1 MVEKSVATG
10 SLRPVST
17 SGNGSAESSLYVVL
31 RTWMRKWVYLRFFL
45 KVVMESCGL
54 CQICDE
60 VCHTDVGKAD
70 MRPKHIRECA
80 LEALRLR
87 RRRVK
92 RLKASKSNFYVKVM
106 ATRQRYALAR
116 LQLVLDLSMWNM
128 LNNGVCVLDFDNE
141 DCHDGMDDSLYV
153 EGECMVCSNIPAYL
167 QVQLVGNRE
176 FEVDDESSDEAESVL
191 SVSQGCCCGN

>member
-10 SLRPVST
+10 SMRPVST
-17 SGNGSAESSLYVVL
+17 SGNGRAESSLDMLV

-92 RLKASKSNFYVKVM
+92 RLKASKSNFYLKVM

-116 LQLVLDLSMWNM
+116 LQLVLDLSIWNM
-128 LNNGVCVLDFDNE
+128 LSNGIGVVEDDNE
-141 DCHDGMDDSLYV
+141 DCHDDMDDSLYV
-153 EGECMVCSNIPAYL
+153 EDECMVCSNIFEYQ
-167 QVQLVGNRE
+167 QVQP
-176 FEVDDESSDEAESVL
+176 
-191 SVSQGCCCGN
+191 VS